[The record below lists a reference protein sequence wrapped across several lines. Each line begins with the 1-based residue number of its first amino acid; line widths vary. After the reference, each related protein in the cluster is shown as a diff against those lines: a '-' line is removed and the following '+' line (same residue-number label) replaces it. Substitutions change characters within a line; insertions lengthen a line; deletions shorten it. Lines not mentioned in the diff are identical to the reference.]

1 MTLVGVWR
9 AGYHPAP
16 SPDSG
21 RASPPPAPSLHPAL
35 DFSKAMALL
44 TCFMS
49 RSCGEGIVA
58 ASMKDE
64 PLVPPGTA
72 SPSIVPAKDLM
83 SGAASQPAAPPT
95 AVPAPETVPSALW
108 VGEGVAGELRKLP
121 SSVPPPLTPRHAT
134 QPMGPAVLL
143 GRWPEPRSAGG
154 WLSFPGTRQG
164 LRSQLERSPGLT
176 PIQTP
181 PGSSAASTGPVLRIT
196 GDHSRNGASWG
207 AGRGL
212 RDHRE
217 GPSL

>member
-44 TCFMS
+44 TCFMT

-83 SGAASQPAAPPT
+83 SGAASQPAAPPA

-121 SSVPPPLTPRHAT
+121 SSVPPPLTPPCNPAN
-134 QPMGPAVLL
+134 GPC
-143 GRWPEPRSAGG
+143 S
-154 WLSFPGTRQG
+154 
-164 LRSQLERSPGLT
+164 
-176 PIQTP
+176 P
-181 PGSSAASTGPVLRIT
+181 PGPLARAAFSRRVVELPGNKAGAEKSA
-196 GDHSRNGASWG
+196 
-207 AGRGL
+207 
-212 RDHRE
+212 
-217 GPSL
+217 